1 MGGSRIN
8 LLLKVAFPLDLRE
21 AIISEESTSS
31 FSDDIILRMLR
42 RGEEES
48 PLHWSEADWEY
59 CAGQSSAG
67 FEGTG

>member
-1 MGGSRIN
+1 MDGSRIN

-21 AIISEESTSS
+21 AIISEEGTSS

-42 RGEEES
+42 KGRRSLPYTGLRLTGS
-48 PLHWSEADWEY
+48 VVLARVP
-59 CAGQSSAG
+59 AG